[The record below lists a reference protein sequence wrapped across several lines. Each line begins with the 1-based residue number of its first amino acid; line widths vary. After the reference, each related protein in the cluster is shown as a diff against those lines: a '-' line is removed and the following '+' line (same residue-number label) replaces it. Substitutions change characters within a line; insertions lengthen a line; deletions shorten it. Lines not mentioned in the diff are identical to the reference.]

1 MILGFLLVLHLLGA
15 FLWVGGVTAAAMM
28 SRRRRGVDDASLGPW
43 DLLERD
49 FLFKLGFPG
58 MVLVLL
64 TGVGLLSSSPEYFLR
79 QGWLHAKL
87 ACAAFLVV
95 LSVLLALARRG
106 SAPARTALL
115 QGLFICGV
123 CAVLFLAVIKP
134 F

>member
-1 MILGFLLVLHLLGA
+1 
-15 FLWVGGVTAAAMM
+15 M
-28 SRRRRGVDDASLGPW
+28 SRARRAVDDASLGPW

-64 TGVGLLSSSPEYFLR
+64 SGVGLLSSSPEYFLR

-87 ACAAFLVV
+87 ACVALLVV
-95 LSVLLALARRG
+95 LSVLVRRG
-106 SAPARTALL
+106 SAPARVALL
-115 QGLFICGV
+115 QGLFLFGFCV
-123 CAVLFLAVIKP
+123 VLLLVVLKP